1 MIYVIIILV
10 IVLSITVFTLIKSL
24 RRYDIIEDEL
34 SLADEFVNSSYTSM
48 SNAYIRMKEL
58 DRLGAF
64 EADDETGYIFEEIKA
79 ELEKLNNEYNLDGEE
94 T

>member
-24 RRYDIIEDEL
+24 RRYDIMEDEL